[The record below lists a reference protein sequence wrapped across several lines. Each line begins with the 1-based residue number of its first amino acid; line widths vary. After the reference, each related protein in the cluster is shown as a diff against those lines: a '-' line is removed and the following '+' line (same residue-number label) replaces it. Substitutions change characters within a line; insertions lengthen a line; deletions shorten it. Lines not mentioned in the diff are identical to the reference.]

1 MNGEKQPQPK
11 KVRMIKNM
19 TEQQY
24 NTEYMY
30 KYKQVKKASTEKLL
44 QNKNAYLKKIKFIDE
59 EIELRKL
66 NEEEIKKKE
75 EEEKKTKSI
84 NADLEKMKNLYE
96 KLKSV
101 FED

>member
-1 MNGEKQPQPK
+1 MNGEKQPK

-44 QNKNAYLKKIKFIDE
+44 MNKKAYLKKIKFIDD
-59 EIELRKL
+59 ELEFRKM
-66 NEEEIKKKE
+66 NEQELLKKE
-75 EEEKKTKSI
+75 EEDKKNK
-84 NADLEKMKNLYE
+84 AVAHDLEKMKLMYE

-101 FED
+101 FEE

>member
-1 MNGEKQPQPK
+1 MTDK
-11 KVRMIKNM
+11 KTPRMIKNM
-19 TEQQY
+19 TLQEY

-30 KYKQVKKASTEKLL
+30 KYKQVKKVSIEKLL
-44 QNKNAYLKKIKFIDE
+44 QNKKAYLKKIKFIDE

-75 EEEKKTKSI
+75 EDDKKTKSI
-84 NADLEKMKNLYE
+84 NADLEKMKLMYE

-101 FED
+101 FEE

>member
-1 MNGEKQPQPK
+1 MTDKKTPRVIKGLSEKD
-11 KVRMIKNM
+11 
-19 TEQQY
+19 Y
-24 NTEYMY
+24 NTQYMY
-30 KYKQVKKASTEKLL
+30 KYKQVKKASIEKLL

-59 EIELRKL
+59 ELQLRKL

-84 NADLEKMKNLYE
+84 NADLEKMKLMYE

-101 FED
+101 FEED

>member
-1 MNGEKQPQPK
+1 MNGEKQPK

-19 TEQQY
+19 TEQEY

-30 KYKQVKKASTEKLL
+30 KYKQVKRATTDKLL
-44 QNKNAYLKKIKFIDE
+44 QNKKAYLKKIKFIDE
-59 EIELRKL
+59 ELEFRKM

-75 EEEKKTKSI
+75 QEDNKNK
-84 NADLEKMKNLYE
+84 AVAHDLEKMKNLYE

-101 FED
+101 FEE

>member
-1 MNGEKQPQPK
+1 MNGEKQPK

-19 TEQQY
+19 TEQEY

-30 KYKQVKKASTEKLL
+30 KYKQVKRATTDKLL
-44 QNKNAYLKKIKFIDE
+44 QNKKAYLKKIKFIDE
-59 EIELRKL
+59 ELEFRKM

-75 EEEKKTKSI
+75 QEDNKNK
-84 NADLEKMKNLYE
+84 AVAHDLEKMKLMYE

-101 FED
+101 FEE

>member
-1 MNGEKQPQPK
+1 MTDK
-11 KVRMIKNM
+11 KTPRVIKGL

-30 KYKQVKKASTEKLL
+30 KYKQVRKASTEKLL
-44 QNKNAYLKKIKFIDE
+44 QNKKAYLKKIKFIDE
-59 EIELRKL
+59 ELELRKL

-75 EEEKKTKSI
+75 QEDNKNK
-84 NADLEKMKNLYE
+84 AVAHDLEKMKLMYE

-101 FED
+101 FEE